1 MIGIIDYGIGNL
13 SSVYKAIRF
22 LGFDAVISKDVKV
35 LSKCG
40 SLILPGV
47 GAFTHGMNKI
57 KELNLMS
64 FIKDSVSK
72 GKPFLGICL
81 GLQLLFENSEE
92 GPGEGLSI
100 VKGTVKELPPEIKL
114 KIPHMGWNCLIC
126 RNGEPIFSG
135 MSKKPYVY
143 FVHSFYVAPE
153 DEEVT
158 IAKANYGIEFTAGIK
173 KDNVYGFQFHPEKS
187 GEEGLKLLGNW
198 LKITN
203 EEMEK

>member
-1 MIGIIDYGIGNL
+1 
-13 SSVYKAIRF
+13 
-22 LGFDAVISKDVKV
+22 
-35 LSKCG
+35 
-40 SLILPGV
+40 
-47 GAFTHGMNKI
+47 
-57 KELNLMS
+57 
-64 FIKDSVSK
+64 
-72 GKPFLGICL
+72 
-81 GLQLLFENSEE
+81 
-92 GPGEGLSI
+92 
-100 VKGTVKELPPEIKL
+100 
-114 KIPHMGWNCLIC
+114 MGWNCLIC